1 MTREIPTN
9 ASLLNRL
16 EGEGV
21 LRTRAVRDAVLS
33 SPRELYVWD
42 GYRDEAYFDWPLP
55 LGRTGQTISA
65 PHMVV
70 MMLEELDL
78 RAGMKVLEIGSGSG
92 WNAACIASI
101 VGARGRVV
109 SVELVEE
116 LVEFATRNIKRAGLE
131 KIVEIH
137 QGDGSKGWPPL
148 EAEETYDRVVLTAAA
163 SRLPEVP
170 VRQLRREGV
179 LLVPLGDSS
188 AQILTRVVKDHAG
201 GLSSRPLCQCI
212 FVPLVRSGEA

>member
-1 MTREIPTN
+1 MTREMPTN
-9 ASLLNRL
+9 ASLLSRL

-21 LRTRAVRDAVLS
+21 LRTRAVREAILS
-33 SPRELYVWD
+33 SPRELFVWE
-42 GYRDEAYFDWPLP
+42 GYRDEAYVDWPLP

-101 VGARGRVV
+101 VGGRGRVV
-109 SVELVEE
+109 SVELIEE
-116 LVEFATRNIKRAGLE
+116 LVEFATRNIRRAGLE

-148 EAEETYDRVVLTAAA
+148 EAEEIYDRVVFTAAA
-163 SRLPEVP
+163 SRLPEAP

-179 LLVPLGDSS
+179 LLVPLGDSP

-201 GLSSRPLCQCI
+201 GLSSRPVCPCV
-212 FVPLVRSGEA
+212 FVPLVRSEEA